1 MDQKPFK
8 EVFNHTGIS
17 QETRTISNKQTAP
30 FNEIRNRRARK
41 SKVSRRREMINIR
54 DEIHKI

>member
-30 FNEIRNRRARK
+30 FNEIRNRRASK
-41 SKVSRRREMINIR
+41 SKVSRREMINIR
-54 DEIHKI
+54 GEIHKI